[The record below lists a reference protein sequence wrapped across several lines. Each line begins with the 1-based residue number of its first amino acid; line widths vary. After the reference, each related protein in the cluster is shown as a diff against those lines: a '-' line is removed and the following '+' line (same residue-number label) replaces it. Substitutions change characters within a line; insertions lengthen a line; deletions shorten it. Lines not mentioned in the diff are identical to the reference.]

1 MERLILEAYDNAKS
15 NELFAITTMLER
27 LINQRYSRSD
37 RRGDITTG
45 QVRHVLEDR
54 GMDYTLARDNQD
66 QEPVADTG
74 CRIYRKR
81 ARRVPTV
88 LK

>member
-15 NELFAITTMLER
+15 NEFFAITAMLES
-27 LINQRYSRSD
+27 LINRRYSRSD

-45 QVRHVLEDR
+45 RVRHVLENR

-66 QEPVADTG
+66 QEPVTDTG
-74 CRIYRKR
+74 CCVYQKR
-81 ARRVPTV
+81 TRRVATV